1 MSSTPIKTPKF
12 TQAIGTE
19 SVNVQDHNGYYQI
32 YVETSAAPTAGTL
45 GIKFACPESN
55 TLMTLKDSDGNAS
68 VIDLTDPQPL
78 IVEKFFI
85 DRFVFT
91 LTGFDADKTCR
102 VFVVSAKSQV

>member
-1 MSSTPIKTPKF
+1 MASTPLKTPKF

-19 SVNVQDHNGYYQI
+19 SINVQDHNGYYQI
-32 YVETSAAPTAGTL
+32 YVETSATPTAGTL
-45 GIKFACPESN
+45 GIKFTCPESS
-55 TLMTLKDSDGNAS
+55 TLMTLKDSAGVDS
-68 VIDLTDPQPL
+68 VINLATPQPL

-85 DRFVFT
+85 DKFVFT